1 MSSITVS
8 LSVEKI
14 HWPSVVKEI
23 QDAGYTQKKLG
34 VEVGC
39 SQPHVSDL
47 KTGDQPEPMF
57 SVGVKMLRLRDKIRS
72 TALRRTIR

>member
-14 HWPSVVKEI
+14 HWPSVVQEI
-23 QDAGYTQKKLG
+23 QDAGYTQKKIGL
-34 VEVGC
+34 EVGC

-47 KTGDQPEPMF
+47 KTADQPEPMF
-57 SVGVKMLRLRDKIRS
+57 SVGVKLLRMRDKLRAM
-72 TALRRTIR
+72 ALKRTIR